1 MTPDHTLWLILSFGT
16 TPSLANSADLTIQ
29 NDPALKALT
38 AVQEGRVYGVLPYN
52 WYTKN
57 YGSIL
62 ANAYFIGKILYAE
75 RFKEVDPVAK
85 ADEIYQFLVGKPVF
99 KEMDAGFKR
108 MALTPSI
115 PVTIP
120 PRGWV

>member
-1 MTPDHTLWLILSFGT
+1 LTPDPTLWLILSFGN

-38 AVQEGRVYGVLPYN
+38 AVQAGRVYGVLPYN

-62 ANAYFIGKILYAE
+62 ANAYFIGKMLYSE
-75 RFKEVDPVAK
+75 RFKDVGPVAK
-85 ADEIYQFLVGKPVF
+85 ADEIYQFFVGKPESCRVA
-99 KEMDAGFKR
+99 DTR
-108 MALTPSI
+108 
-115 PVTIP
+115 
-120 PRGWV
+120 R